1 MQDRVILLI
10 IPLLLVV
17 QSAEAANYT
26 TTITTTVTIVQPQQE
41 NENFS
46 KYNTST
52 GGGSGNTNTETV
64 KEIQQENTVE
74 TSEETQQENIP
85 TETIGKTPSQKRTST
100 LSTAGSSTQLIQT
113 SFSGVGLTHI
123 QQGGE
128 LQYLTTNRIKMPEFE
143 SNPVSVIAEPE
154 VIAPL
159 AAAVGVGIVSAFPIK
174 PVGFSAASVKT
185 FRVAV
190 MYRRSTLFSKTQTVF
205 ALAFLSLAFASL
217 SAFMNM
223 EIVSLIL
230 FPAFF
235 GLVVYHNTLWYARY
249 SYSRVDTMSR
259 QVLMILPVI
268 GLLGYLHLLFTEAI
282 PFDLLQ
288 TIVVA
293 GMLAV
298 IPSTIFTA
306 LSFRGS
312 RLEAKWMLVTVGL
325 AAVMSGI
332 ILSTE
337 FMISTLALGDV
348 LVMAGCG
355 LVVWGQYNLSTKYS
369 TK

>member
-1 MQDRVILLI
+1 MQARIILLI
-10 IPLLLVV
+10 IPLLVIV

-26 TTITTTVTIVQPQQE
+26 TTITSTVTIVPQQVDE
-41 NENFS
+41 NS
-46 KYNTST
+46 GKYSMST
-52 GGGSGNTNTETV
+52 GDGSGNTKTGITE
-64 KEIQQENTVE
+64 ENQQENTIE
-74 TSEETQQENIP
+74 TLEENQQKNIP
-85 TETIGKTPSQKRTST
+85 SEAIRETPSQQRTSA
-100 LSTAGSSTQLIQT
+100 LSTTGSSIQFIQT
-113 SFSGVGLTHI
+113 DFGGGPPYI

-128 LQYLTTNRIKMPEFE
+128 MQYLTGNRIKMPEFE
-143 SNPVSVIAEPE
+143 PNPVSVIAEPE

-174 PVGFSAASVKT
+174 SVGFSAASAKT

-190 MYRRSTLFSKTQTVF
+190 MYRRSILFSKTQTVF

-217 SAFMNM
+217 SNFMNL
-223 EIVSLIL
+223 EVVSLVL
-230 FPAFF
+230 FPIFF
-235 GLVVYHNTLWYARY
+235 GMIIYHNALWYVHY
-249 SYSRVDTMSR
+249 SYCRVDTLSR
-259 QVLMILPVI
+259 QVLVILPVL
-268 GLLGYLHLLFTEAI
+268 GLLGYLSMVFTEAI

-288 TIVVA
+288 SIVIV

-298 IPSTIFTA
+298 VPSTIFTA

-312 RLEAKWMLVTVGL
+312 RLEVKWILITVGL
-325 AAVMSGI
+325 TAVMSGI
-332 ILSTE
+332 VLSTN
-337 FMISTLALGDV
+337 FITSLPDLGDV